1 MQGQQQRILIDTR
14 GLADA
19 LTVMGLT
26 VMGLT
31 ESFHAP
37 QADKITAEIRRWA
50 REECDLV
57 DNRYALYAWVTGFT
71 ENTCTVTINVRAN

>member
-1 MQGQQQRILIDTR
+1 MSVRQFLPQPT
-14 GLADA
+14 
-19 LTVMGLT
+19 
-26 VMGLT
+26 
-31 ESFHAP
+31 P

-71 ENTCTVTINVRAN
+71 DNTCTVTINVRLCVV